1 MTRPFIDF
9 PSDFIFGT
17 ATAAYQIEGA
27 VKEDGRGESIWDRFS
42 HTPGC
47 VFEGDTGDVAC
58 DHYHRYE
65 DDIQLMADLGIPAYR
80 LSISWPRIFPERGVY
95 NQAGIDFYRRVLET
109 LHKHGVQPAVTL
121 YHWDLPQYLQDEGG
135 WANRATVDY
144 FVEYAKKVFDELGDL
159 VPKFITHNEPWCAS
173 FLSYGLGHHAPGH
186 RDWREAYA
194 AAHHILLS
202 HGKAVE
208 AYRGGGYQG
217 EIGITLNFTWADPA
231 SDKPEDIA
239 AAKREDG
246 FANRW
251 FIEPISKGHYPQ
263 DMVEWVEGQL
273 GVFDFIQPGDF
284 EMISTPID
292 FLGINFYSRNV
303 FRAGTANAHLQSE
316 VVPPPANRVTDM
328 GWEIHPES
336 LYRLLTWLRR
346 DYTGDLPLVIT
357 ENGAAFQD
365 ELVEGA
371 IHDEP
376 RIHYVADHL
385 EAAKRFIDEGG
396 PLKGYF
402 LWSFMDNFEWAFGY
416 SKRFGMVYVDYDT
429 QVRTVKD
436 SGKWYSGQI
445 AHHRALS
452 V

>member
-1 MTRPFIDF
+1 M
-9 PSDFIFGT
+9 
-17 ATAAYQIEGA
+17 
-27 VKEDGRGESIWDRFS
+27 KEDGRGESIWDRFS

-208 AYRGGGYQG
+208 AYRGVG
-217 EIGITLNFTWADPA
+217 TKVRLA
-231 SDKPEDIA
+231 S
-239 AAKREDG
+239 R
-246 FANRW
+246 
-251 FIEPISKGHYPQ
+251 
-263 DMVEWVEGQL
+263 
-273 GVFDFIQPGDF
+273 
-284 EMISTPID
+284 
-292 FLGINFYSRNV
+292 
-303 FRAGTANAHLQSE
+303 
-316 VVPPPANRVTDM
+316 
-328 GWEIHPES
+328 
-336 LYRLLTWLRR
+336 
-346 DYTGDLPLVIT
+346 
-357 ENGAAFQD
+357 
-365 ELVEGA
+365 
-371 IHDEP
+371 
-376 RIHYVADHL
+376 
-385 EAAKRFIDEGG
+385 
-396 PLKGYF
+396 
-402 LWSFMDNFEWAFGY
+402 
-416 SKRFGMVYVDYDT
+416 
-429 QVRTVKD
+429 
-436 SGKWYSGQI
+436 
-445 AHHRALS
+445 
-452 V
+452 